1 MDQQIKDLTDL
12 NYRMLS
18 FIETILSNEEQ
29 CLRNGKHI
37 YMKELFIMEFDD
49 IINKKYEK
57 PVDTKLNIQ
66 KITNYDDFDELDIEI
81 PISDDDQPKD
91 NNSEIILDK
100 MIGGSTFK
108 KSPKVEFNTADNKIH
123 VIGKN
128 NSKKTNKKAQIQRRL
143 KRIKANDVKAI
154 GKEFNIKPAT
164 GKKYL
169 TKESVIN
176 KISSNTRLYS
186 KVLDHIKDNYNDVIT
201 ENS

>member
-29 CLRNGKHI
+29 CLRHGKHI

-81 PISDDDQPKD
+81 PNSDDDQPKD
-91 NNSEIILDK
+91 NNSEIIFDK
-100 MIGGSTFK
+100 MIGGATIK
-108 KSPKVEFNTADNKIH
+108 NNPKVEFNTADNKIH

-128 NSKKTNKKAQIQRRL
+128 NSKKPNKKAQIQRRL